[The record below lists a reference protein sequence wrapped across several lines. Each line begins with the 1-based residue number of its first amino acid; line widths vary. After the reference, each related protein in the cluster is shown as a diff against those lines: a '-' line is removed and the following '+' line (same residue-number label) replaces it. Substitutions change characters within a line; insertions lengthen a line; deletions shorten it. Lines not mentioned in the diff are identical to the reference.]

1 MKSVKL
7 LFLLV
12 FIISLVGCLDT
23 TNSPE
28 VITEPSTRSNF
39 FIVNQTES
47 DLNVTYKIA
56 FLDMDSTV
64 AVLADSTTKIFE
76 AGDIGSS
83 PTPSSAFE
91 KLRFFGLSN
100 NNTSPLLTI
109 QPIVNEDWGVTGEDD
124 ATRFE
129 LVITNDDIN

>member
-12 FIISLVGCLDT
+12 FIISLVGCLGT
-23 TNSPE
+23 TNGPE
-28 VITEPSTRSNF
+28 VITEPSARSNY

-56 FLDMDSTV
+56 SLDMDSTV
-64 AVLADSTTKIFE
+64 TVLADSTTKIFE

-83 PTPSSAFE
+83 PPPSSAFE
-91 KLRFFGLSN
+91 NLRFFELSN

>member
-1 MKSVKL
+1 MKSMKI

-12 FIISLVGCLDT
+12 FVTSLVGCLHE
-23 TNSPE
+23 TNGPE
-28 VITEPSTRSNF
+28 VITEHSARSNYY
-39 FIVNQTES
+39 IVNQTES
-47 DLNVTYKIA
+47 DLNVTYEIA
-56 FLDMDSTV
+56 FLEMDSTV
-64 AVLADSTTKIFE
+64 AILADSTTKIFE

-83 PTPSSAFE
+83 PPPTTAFE
-91 KLRFFGLSN
+91 KLSFFERSD

-109 QPIVNEDWGVTGEDD
+109 QPIVDENWDVTGEDD

>member
-12 FIISLVGCLDT
+12 FITSLVGCLDT

-91 KLRFFGLSN
+91 NLRFFGLSN

>member
-7 LFLLV
+7 LFLLI
-12 FIISLVGCLDT
+12 FITSLVGCLDT
-23 TNSPE
+23 TNGPE
-28 VITEPSTRSNF
+28 VITEPSTRSNYY
-39 FIVNQTES
+39 IVNQTES

-64 AVLADSTTKIFE
+64 AVLADSTTKIFD

-83 PTPSSAFE
+83 PPPTSAFE
-91 KLRFFGLSN
+91 KLSFFELSN

-109 QPIVNEDWGVTGEDD
+109 QPIVNEDWRVSGEDD

>member
-12 FIISLVGCLDT
+12 FVTSLVGCLDT
-23 TNSPE
+23 TNGPE
-28 VITEPSTRSNF
+28 VITEPSARSNYY
-39 FIVNQTES
+39 IVNQTES
-47 DLNVTYKIA
+47 DLNVTYEIA
-56 FLDMDSTV
+56 FQNMDSTV
-64 AVLADSTTKIFE
+64 AVFADSTTKICE

-83 PTPSSAFE
+83 PPPSSALE
-91 KLRFFGLSN
+91 KLSFFEMSN

-109 QPIVNEDWGVTGEDD
+109 QPIVDENWGVSGEED

-129 LVITNDDIN
+129 LVITTEDIK

>member
-12 FIISLVGCLDT
+12 FITSLVGCLDT
-23 TNSPE
+23 TNGPE
-28 VITEPSTRSNF
+28 VITEPSSRSNY
-39 FIVNQTES
+39 FIVNQTKS

-83 PTPSSAFE
+83 PPPSSAFE
-91 KLRFFGLSN
+91 NLRFFELSN
-100 NNTSPLLTI
+100 DNTSPLLTI
-109 QPIVNEDWGVTGEDD
+109 QPIVNEDWSVTGEDD

-129 LVITNDDIN
+129 LVITNDDFN